1 VRVILRSAIGLAI
14 AAGGLTFLTYGI
26 AQAFQMGN
34 CGTSS
39 SGVSYGPPCPSGF
52 GPMILLMIFGTF
64 FALGGAALAG
74 VLGRFLAALFV
85 ALIAAFVL
93 GIVDVDGGDTR
104 PGLEIVAA
112 VMAPLLVLVLPGIA
126 RRPRVV
132 VPFGP
137 APTTTAEPD
146 PFSRPRWRS

>member
-1 VRVILRSAIGLAI
+1 VRVLLRSAIGLAI

-39 SGVSYGPPCPSGF
+39 NGVSYGPPCPSGF
-52 GPMILLMIFGTF
+52 GPMVVLMIFGTF

-74 VLGRFLAALFV
+74 VLGRFLAALFL
-85 ALIAAFVL
+85 ALIAGAVL
-93 GIVDVDGGDTR
+93 GVVDLDANDTR
-104 PGLEIVAA
+104 PGLEIIAA
-112 VMAPLLVLVLPGIA
+112 VMVPFLVLVLPGVG

-146 PFSRPRWRS
+146 PFARPRWR